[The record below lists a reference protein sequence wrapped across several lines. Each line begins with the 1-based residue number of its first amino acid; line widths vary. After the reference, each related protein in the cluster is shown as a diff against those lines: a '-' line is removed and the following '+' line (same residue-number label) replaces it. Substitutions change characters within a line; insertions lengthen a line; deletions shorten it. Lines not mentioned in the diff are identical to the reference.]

1 MQPQTYIQLL
11 EIFTCMGVYN
21 ARVYNFKDN
30 PKEVARCAG
39 GLKEMAEDLR
49 HLGAKS
55 FNPALW
61 QLYCAELHGDKSVD
75 IASSELQSEAW
86 RQILQILPRIVSTA
100 ALLEGKCQDPET
112 VAHITARE
120 LKPLLNQCN
129 ELLDSERTEIRGKSF
144 FERVMEKLGRK

>member
-11 EIFTCMGVYN
+11 EILTCMGVYN

-30 PKEVARCAG
+30 PKEVAQCAG

-61 QLYCAELHGDKSVD
+61 QLYCAELHGDKPVD

-144 FERVMEKLGRK
+144 LERVKETLGRK

>member
-21 ARVYNFKDN
+21 ARMYNFKDN
-30 PKEVARCAG
+30 AKEVAKCAD
-39 GLKEMAEDLR
+39 GLKEMAEDLQL
-49 HLGAKS
+49 LGSKT
-55 FNPALW
+55 FNPSLW
-61 QLYCAELHGDKSVD
+61 QKFCKELHGDKPVD
-75 IASSELQSEAW
+75 IDASELQSEAW
-86 RQILQILPRIVSTA
+86 RQILQILPRIASTA
-100 ALLEGKCQDPET
+100 ALLEGKCQDSET

>member
-1 MQPQTYIQLL
+1 MQPQIYIQLL

-61 QLYCAELHGDKSVD
+61 QQYCAELHGDKPVD
-75 IASSELQSEAW
+75 IAASELQSEVW
-86 RQILQILPRIVSTA
+86 QQILQILPRIISTA
-100 ALLEGKCQDPET
+100 ALLKEKCHDPET

-144 FERVMEKLGRK
+144 LERVMEKLGRK

>member
-21 ARVYNFKDN
+21 ARMYNFKDN
-30 PKEVARCAG
+30 PKEVARCAD

-61 QLYCAELHGDKSVD
+61 KQYCAELNGDKPVD

-86 RQILQILPRIVSTA
+86 RQILQILPRIASTA
-100 ALLEGKCQDPET
+100 AVLEEKCQDSET

-144 FERVMEKLGRK
+144 LERVKEKLGRK